1 MGFIES
7 AKKRA
12 AEKSVEHIKDGYVLG
27 LGSGSTATVAIRMI
41 GELLREG
48 SLKNILGVPT
58 SIQSAY
64 EAIEAGIP
72 LTTLDEHPIL
82 DLCIDGVDQMN
93 ENLDAIKGKGG
104 ALLREKVVAS
114 ASKKYIFILDETKI
128 SNRLGLRC
136 PVPLEI
142 HPFSA
147 KPVLLK
153 IRKMG
158 AKATIRM
165 VKEKLGPL
173 FTDNGNFLVD
183 ADFGEIGDVKELEAA
198 LKRIPGVLETGLF
211 IEMADIA
218 YIGTKTSVLKYHRRK
233 KL

>member
-1 MGFIES
+1 MSFIES

-12 AEKSVEHIKDGYVLG
+12 AEKSVEHVKDGYVLG
-27 LGSGSTATVAIRMI
+27 LGSGSTAAMAIRMI
-41 GELLREG
+41 GERLREG
-48 SLKNILGVPT
+48 NLINVLGVPT

-64 EAIEAGIP
+64 EAIEAGVP
-72 LTTLDEHPIL
+72 LTTLDEHPII
-82 DLCIDGVDQMN
+82 DLCIDGVDQMS

-114 ASKKYIFILDETKI
+114 ASKKYIFVLDETKL
-128 SNRLGLRC
+128 SNRLGLGC

-147 KPVLLK
+147 KSVLLK

-165 VKEKLGPL
+165 VKEKLGPV

-183 ADFGEIGDVKELEAA
+183 ADFGEIDDVKELEAA

-211 IEMADIA
+211 VEMADIA
-218 YIGTKTSVLKYHRRK
+218 YVGTKTSVLKYHRRK
-233 KL
+233 